1 MASQSKNKAGA
12 VAKATSVQGK
22 ESFITRCFGKIKG
35 FFSGPK
41 EEAPVKKAASTPKA
55 TSRAPKKGRKKR
67 K

>member
-1 MASQSKNKAGA
+1 MASQSKSKAGA
-12 VAKATSVQGK
+12 GVKATAVQGK

-41 EEAPVKKAASTPKA
+41 EETPVKKVASTPKA
-55 TSRAPKKGRKKR
+55 TSRTPKKGRKKR